1 MKKIILGVFFVV
13 SIVLLAGCQKNVS
26 ITGDATVSLKE
37 GDTLS
42 LNVTTDDTKGLIF
55 SSSNENVV
63 TVNDEGEITAVAIGN
78 AVITVTSK
86 SNENVSFDV
95 QIQVTKRVTLTSIV
109 DEIILTVGNEETI
122 TYESNDDVTFSSSSQ
137 SIFTVDAEGVITAIA
152 EGNAVLTISSVTD
165 PSVTFDIDIVVR
177 KIVTLTVV
185 DYEQEMVSGDEGQIN
200 VTSEDGY
207 TFESSDENVL
217 TVSETGLVTA
227 IGAGTATITITST
240 YDLDVKE
247 DITIRVY
254 DPVDTLTIEG
264 SSVMNF
270 YAKQTLDATLTPV
283 DAYPYIT
290 WTSSNEEIAT
300 IDEEGIITVKGTGLV
315 TFTAT
320 SDMNDTILDTIE
332 ISIINQIIVDS
343 TITSGT
349 LVYEEM
355 TYVYEQDLF
364 SNIEDALDIAQP
376 GTTILVK
383 DGNYLTDITLDID
396 GISLLAMTDQVF
408 VGNIMIDAN
417 DISLSGFNMQGA
429 VSITTLNSV
438 ENVHITGLTASN
450 ITQDFIVITGTKN
463 GLTIKENNISNI
475 DGYAIKVTGY
485 ESGIIDI
492 SKNIITDVIKAIS
505 ITPATTVDP
514 LTTIKVERNDISLVT
529 DGIII
534 ETNADIHAYARF
546 NSVIDATGFLAKSN
560 VGNEVEFTLNH
571 WGSAELNLAKFD
583 NITETMLLGH
593 YALKTDII
601 SEAIYVSSIPA
612 KIIINNPIDEIM
624 IGDTYQLMYTLLPY
638 DLETTYIKWIT
649 SSPTIS
655 YIAQDGVFTP
665 TRSGDVTFTVRSSQ
679 NTSINASITISVI
692 TYPGIELKPNTP
704 LNQNIAGGT
713 LQLDATPF
721 PVSIEDSLV
730 SFISSDETKATVTV
744 DGLISLHQP
753 GVVTITAALTDDPS
767 VTSSYTFEIYS
778 SFDDNNLMDILTKS
792 MVTYTTPHR
801 WIAFGVGF
809 DYNDFKYESVS
820 RYYFGDYNI
829 NQSKMVPVSS
839 GIRPGEPMDPHPEG
853 VTQYNPDNVYWVV
866 VHDTANTNPGSGAL
880 AHANYLYGNAM
891 AGVELWA
898 SWHFTVDDR
907 EIYQH
912 LPENERGYH
921 AGDGS
926 TLPGTATT
934 YLGGGNRNGIGIE
947 TGVNQDADVY
957 RTWQRTAKFG
967 TDLLIKYN
975 LPLTNMRYH
984 NDFSGKNC
992 PQTMRTAGL
1001 IPLFE
1006 EMKATEYRI
1015 NKDFAGAE
1023 ITLVSDNL
1031 EYVDNTGR
1039 VIKMPDR
1046 ALTVSYT
1053 VTVTYGGETVSRTFY
1068 SYLPGTVF

>member
-1 MKKIILGVFFVV
+1 MKKIILGLFFVV
-13 SIVLLAGCQKNVS
+13 SIALLAGCQQNIS
-26 ITGDATVSLKE
+26 ITADGTVSLKE
-37 GDTLS
+37 GDTYS
-42 LNVTTDDTKGLIF
+42 LDVTTDDIKGLTF
-55 SSSNENVV
+55 TSSNESVV
-63 TVNDEGEITAVAIGN
+63 TVNEEGTITAVAIGN
-78 AVITVTSK
+78 AVITITSM
-86 SNENVSFDV
+86 SNEDVSFEV
-95 QIQVTKRVTLTSIV
+95 QIQVTKRVTLTSTV
-109 DEIILTVGNEETI
+109 DEIILTEGNEETV

-137 SIFTVDAEGVITAIA
+137 SIFTVDAEGVITAVA
-152 EGNAVLTISSVTD
+152 EGNAVLTITSVNDSSVTYE
-165 PSVTFDIDIVVR
+165 IDIIVR

-185 DYEQEMVSGDEGQIN
+185 DYEQEMISGDEGQIN

-207 TFESSDENVL
+207 TFESSDDDVL
-217 TVSETGLVTA
+217 TVSATGLVTA
-227 IGAGTATITITST
+227 IGAGTATITVTST
-240 YDLDVKE
+240 YDLNVSE

-254 DPVDTLTIEG
+254 DPVDTLVIEG
-264 SSVMNF
+264 SSVMNL
-270 YAKQTLDATLTPV
+270 YAKQTLEATLTPV

-290 WTSSNEEIAT
+290 WTSSNSEIAT
-300 IDEEGIITVKGTGLV
+300 IDEEGIITVKGAGLV

-332 ISIINQIIVDS
+332 IIIINQVIVDS
-343 TITSGT
+343 SITSGT
-349 LVYEEM
+349 FVYEEM

-364 SNIEDALDIAQP
+364 SSIEDALDVAQE

-383 DGNYLTDITLDID
+383 DGNYLTDITLDVE
-396 GISLLAMTDQVF
+396 GISLIAITDLVY
-408 VGNIMIDAN
+408 VGNIMLDAN
-417 DISLSGFNMQGA
+417 DISLSGLNMQGA
-429 VSITTLNSV
+429 VSITTLNPV
-438 ENVHITGLTASN
+438 ENISITGLTASN

-463 GLTIKENNISNI
+463 GLTIKENNMTNI
-475 DGYAIKVTGY
+475 DGFAIKVTGY
-485 ESGIIDI
+485 ESGTIDI
-492 SKNIITDVIKAIS
+492 SKNIITDATQAIS
-505 ITPATTVDP
+505 VTPATTVDV

-534 ETNADIHAYARF
+534 ETNAAIHAYARF
-546 NSVIDATGFLAKSN
+546 NSVVNATGFLAKSN

-571 WGSAELNLAKFD
+571 WGSVELNLTKFD
-583 NITETMLLGH
+583 NITEAMLLGH

-601 SEAIYVSSIPA
+601 SEAAYFPNLPA
-612 KIIINNPIDEIM
+612 KLVINNPITEIM
-624 IGDTYQLMYTLLPY
+624 IGDSYQFTYTMLPY
-638 DLETTYIKWIT
+638 DIEIASIGWIT
-649 SSPTIS
+649 SAPTVSIIS
-655 YIAQDGVFTP
+655 QNGTFTP
-665 TRSGDVTFTVRSSQ
+665 IKSGEVTFTVRSSIK
-679 NTSINASITISVI
+679 TYINATV
-692 TYPGIELKPNTP
+692 TLTVTTTPGVELKPV
-704 LNQNIAGGT
+704 NIMNNNIVGST
-713 LQLDATPF
+713 LTLEATPF
-721 PVSIEDSLV
+721 PASIEDSLV
-730 SFISSDETKATVTV
+730 TFTSSNPAIASVNL
-744 DGLISLHQP
+744 DGLVSLHQP
-753 GVVTITAALTDDPS
+753 GVVTITAALTDDPG
-767 VTSSYTFEIYS
+767 VTNSYTFEVYTS
-778 SFDDNNLMDILTKS
+778 LDDNNLLDILTKS

-801 WIAFGVGF
+801 WTAVGVGF
-809 DYNDFKYESVS
+809 NYDDFKYESVS
-820 RYYFGDYNI
+820 RYYFGDYEI

-839 GIRPGEPMDPHPEG
+839 GIRPGEPMDAHPEG
-853 VTQYNPDNVYWVV
+853 ITQYNPDNVYWVV

-880 AHANYLYGNAM
+880 AHANYLLSNAM
-891 AGVELWA
+891 AGIELWA
-898 SWHFTVDDR
+898 SWHFTIDDKAL
-907 EIYQH
+907 YQH
-912 LPENERGYH
+912 IPEIERAYH

-992 PQTMRTAGL
+992 PQTMRNAGL

-1053 VTVTYGGETVSRTFY
+1053 VTVTYGGETVSRIFY